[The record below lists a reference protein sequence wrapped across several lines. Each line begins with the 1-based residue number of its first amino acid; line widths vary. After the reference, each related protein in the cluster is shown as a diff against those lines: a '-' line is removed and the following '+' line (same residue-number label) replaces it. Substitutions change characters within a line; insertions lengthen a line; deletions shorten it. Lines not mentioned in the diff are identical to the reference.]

1 MNKYDEKLGS
11 EFALLSNLELEILIN
26 CKVRSY
32 YVKKRAVAITKYL
45 LEEYGYVGSYGI
57 DEVTMDRELYDF
69 LRIAKVRMVRVNKI
83 NNIVV
88 TKDDIINVIKI
99 YKDRDKNMGLNNEL
113 FFDEMINSINDDV
126 LDKFNMIDKKVL
138 KKA

>member
-1 MNKYDEKLGS
+1 MNKYDTELVKN
-11 EFALLSNLELEILIN
+11 FAFLSNLELEILVN

-32 YVKKRAVAITKYL
+32 YVKKRAIVVTKYL

-57 DEVTMDRELYDF
+57 DEVTMDRELYAF
-69 LRIAKVRMVRVNKI
+69 LRIAKVRMVNVVEVKD
-83 NNIVV
+83 IVV
-88 TKDDIINVIKI
+88 TKDDIVNIIKI

-113 FFDEMINSINDDV
+113 FFDEMINSINDEM
-126 LDKFNMIDKKVL
+126 LDKFNVANKKVL

>member
-1 MNKYDEKLGS
+1 M
-11 EFALLSNLELEILIN
+11 
-26 CKVRSY
+26 
-32 YVKKRAVAITKYL
+32 
-45 LEEYGYVGSYGI
+45 GSYGI

-69 LRIAKVRMVRVNKI
+69 LRIAKVRMVRINKI
-83 NNIVV
+83 NNVIV

>member
-1 MNKYDEKLGS
+1 
-11 EFALLSNLELEILIN
+11 
-26 CKVRSY
+26 
-32 YVKKRAVAITKYL
+32 
-45 LEEYGYVGSYGI
+45 
-57 DEVTMDRELYDF
+57 
-69 LRIAKVRMVRVNKI
+69 MVRINKI
-83 NNIVV
+83 NNVIV

>member
-1 MNKYDEKLGS
+1 M
-11 EFALLSNLELEILIN
+11 
-26 CKVRSY
+26 
-32 YVKKRAVAITKYL
+32 
-45 LEEYGYVGSYGI
+45 GSYGI

-69 LRIAKVRMVRVNKI
+69 LRIAKVRMVRINKI
-83 NNIVV
+83 NNVVV

>member
-1 MNKYDEKLGS
+1 
-11 EFALLSNLELEILIN
+11 
-26 CKVRSY
+26 
-32 YVKKRAVAITKYL
+32 
-45 LEEYGYVGSYGI
+45 
-57 DEVTMDRELYDF
+57 MDRELYDF
-69 LRIAKVRMVRVNKI
+69 LRIAKVRMVRINKI
-83 NNIVV
+83 NNVIV